1 VPGIVAV
8 PATSRGP
15 YCIPDRNATKA
26 PGVFEACAHRTNPW
40 ILQGSGAFPATGQTS
55 PEQTL
60 LVKPAGYLHLLTG
73 STGGMCVDGWRGSCR
88 RCVCGWSSATK
99 PPIPWVTA
107 SAILGER
114 PKPFP
119 GISAAG
125 VTSNGCQQLPQGVRQ
140 RQRVARQPR
149 PTSIV
154 GSRPQASCPHLH
166 PCRQGK
172 VADMP
177 HLAAPAPPVVRGHWP
192 PGRRRRENRASDIL
206 AAQTGQRRPGV
217 VIDPCAYSPA

>member
-88 RCVCGWSSATK
+88 RCVCGWPSATK

-114 PKPFP
+114 PKLFP

-149 PTSIV
+149 P
-154 GSRPQASCPHLH
+154 HLH
-166 PCRQGK
+166 RGLQAPGILPPPPPLPARQGRRH
-172 VADMP
+172 AP
-177 HLAAPAPPVVRGHWP
+177 SRSTSPSRSSWALAT
-192 PGRRRRENRASDIL
+192 RASTPRESSFGYSCSTDRP
-206 AAQTGQRRPGV
+206 AATRCG
-217 VIDPCAYSPA
+217 Y